1 MLSCSLKEL
10 ITHKPFLVV
19 THQQLVV
26 AEEEIE
32 LRVSLPTQPFPS
44 KTLHLARLGPPI
56 QLTAWRHLLY
66 LVTMN
71 FHQLQTLDPFT
82 YLLNKS
88 TAREALGESDRF
100 GSEDAGLLL
109 RKTHFGDDS
118 SQSRGHHLMPK
129 ANAHQLNLRVVLYD
143 TSDQHFELDNPC
155 HFLVVNGLV

>member
-10 ITHKPFLVV
+10 ITHESFLMV

-32 LRVSLPTQPFPS
+32 LRVSLPTQDTPFPS

-56 QLTAWRHLLY
+56 QLTAWGHLLY

-82 YLLNKS
+82 HLLNKP

-109 RKTHFGDDS
+109 R
-118 SQSRGHHLMPK
+118 
-129 ANAHQLNLRVVLYD
+129 
-143 TSDQHFELDNPC
+143 
-155 HFLVVNGLV
+155 